1 MGNQHNDSM
10 SEQGSWYQVD
20 VVGSQS
26 VKIPSGTTNVL
37 VVGSST
43 ANMTRFKTRE
53 RSGRKLRIAARSD
66 SGDVIITSGQN
77 INTVGSSITL
87 EDGDS
92 AEFVC
97 TPNAAGVLIF
107 TQTAHTNIVA

>member
-10 SEQGSWYQVD
+10 SEQGSWHQVE
-20 VVGSQS
+20 VTGSES

-37 VVGSST
+37 VFGSST

-53 RSGRKLRIAARSD
+53 RNGRKIRVAARSD
-66 SGDVIITSGQN
+66 SGDVIITDGEN
-77 INTVGSSITL
+77 IKTVGASITL
-87 EDGDS
+87 GAYDS

-97 TPNAAGVLIF
+97 MPDSTGTLYFV
-107 TQTAHTNIVA
+107 QTSTTNIS